1 MEISKNKIQLA
12 MAKAGFSSSKLAETA
27 QVSRQTVSYI
37 LHGKDCSPKIAGKLA
52 SALGIPVEEILEKE
66 E

>member
-12 MAKAGFSSSKLAETA
+12 MAKAGLSSSKLAEISH
-27 QVSRQTVSYI
+27 VSRQTISYI
-37 LHGKDCSPKIAGKLA
+37 FHGKDCRPETAGKLA
-52 SALGIPVEEILEKE
+52 SALGVPVEEILEKE